1 MSIIDVAKQTAEMLY
16 ELNNKNCTILIT
28 ENSKIVE
35 YLECDILKLPVK
47 IGDTIAE
54 ETVLSKACRTG
65 QRVYSEIA
73 KQDSPYGVGYVG
85 MAIPLYENGVIV
97 GGLSVTSPFSN
108 NLSELRETS
117 CELDEAVNQ
126 TESASTSI
134 ANSAVNLATM
144 VEDLS
149 SKTTE
154 ANKEIKTIH
163 EVTNL
168 IKTIANQTNLL
179 SLNAAIEAARA
190 GEHGKGFSVVASEV
204 KKLAQSTA
212 TNVNDISNKLT
223 YIFSLV
229 EGISDSVNTIMDLT
243 QQQASSTQ
251 EISATMIE
259 LKSHIAKIK
268 VIADDF
274 KG

>member
-1 MSIIDVAKQTAEMLY
+1 
-16 ELNNKNCTILIT
+16 
-28 ENSKIVE
+28 
-35 YLECDILKLPVK
+35 
-47 IGDTIAE
+47 
-54 ETVLSKACRTG
+54 
-65 QRVYSEIA
+65 
-73 KQDSPYGVGYVG
+73 